1 MYFSGSTGQALVLF
15 DIDDP
20 CPADLAPPEG
30 VLDLNDINA
39 FVDGFIAQTADGDLD
54 GNGVWDLADVNIFVT
69 SFTGG
74 CP

>member
-1 MYFSGSTGQALVLF
+1 M
-15 DIDDP
+15 
-20 CPADLAPPEG
+20 
-30 VLDLNDINA
+30 LDLNDINA